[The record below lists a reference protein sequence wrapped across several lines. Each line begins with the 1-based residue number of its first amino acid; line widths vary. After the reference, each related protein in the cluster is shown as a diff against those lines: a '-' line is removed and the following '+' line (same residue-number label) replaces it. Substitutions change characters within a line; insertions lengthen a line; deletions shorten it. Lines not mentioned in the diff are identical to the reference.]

1 MSHNNKIRIK
11 IRNVKIMMMIILIIV
26 SYSFRSL
33 IFSNAISIK
42 ILRVVNMK
50 IMIKI
55 MIKST
60 TI

>member
-26 SYSFRSL
+26 SYSFTSL